1 MNKTFYDNLVAFI
14 FGDISAM
21 IALAILK
28 IDWLLAIEHVVTKLF
43 IIVASGLIGGAA
55 GVIGKHFMQKIL
67 DKHFNIIIGCCLMAV
82 AMAGCKTQNAGVVTR
97 SATETKDS
105 TSVQVIERFVPVEVP
120 GDTVW
125 YENWIECPD
134 VYPIYD
140 NYPLNTPPASLKKR
154 VNTPKPMKA
163 QLQGKRSNAA
173 IEIDDSGKLTAIFNC
188 SAWRDSVK
196 VRDTEI
202 ARLKSIHQTESE
214 VRTVQVRYIPKAYKA
229 SMWFS
234 WIVIALVVGRIA
246 LKVALNYFK
255 IQLPFLSWIIK

>member
-55 GVIGKHFMQKIL
+55 GVIGKHFMQKYL

-82 AMAGCKTQNAGVVTR
+82 AMAGCKTQKAGVVTQ
-97 SATETKDS
+97 SALESKDS
-105 TSVQVIERFVPVEVP
+105 TSVRVIERFVPVEVP
-120 GDTVW
+120 GDTVEFFH
-125 YENWIECPD
+125 YVECPEVHSFYAD
-134 VYPIYD
+134 ESQESRIK
-140 NYPLNTPPASLKKR
+140 NQEKTKQTP
-154 VNTPKPMKA
+154 TPFK
-163 QLQGKRSNAA
+163 QQFQGKRSDGV
-173 IEIDDSGKLTAIFNC
+173 IELNEEGKLMAVFNC
-188 SAWRDSVK
+188 NAWRDSVK

-202 ARLKSIHQTESE
+202 ARLKSVYKTENT
-214 VRTVQVRYIPKAYKA
+214 VKTVQVRYIPKAYKA